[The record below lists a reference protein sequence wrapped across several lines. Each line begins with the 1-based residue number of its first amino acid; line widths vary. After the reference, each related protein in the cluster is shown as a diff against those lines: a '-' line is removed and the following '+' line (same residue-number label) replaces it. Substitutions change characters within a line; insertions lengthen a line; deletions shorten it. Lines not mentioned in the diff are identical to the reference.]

1 MILRW
6 AHILPLSLI
15 VVALAG
21 LGFLLGKRTV
31 STTET
36 EVIERIAD
44 EYVDKMGGAA
54 KRTDCAARLAQS
66 DGLWLVVSC
75 KSSQGVGIDYF
86 VDRYGRVAH
95 MRPEV

>member
-6 AHILPLSLI
+6 AHILPLSML
-15 VVALAG
+15 VLALAG
-21 LGFLLGKRTV
+21 LGFLLGKRAV

-44 EYVDKMGGAA
+44 GYVDQMGGAA
-54 KRTDCAARLAQS
+54 KRTDCAARPAQS

-75 KSSQGVGIDYF
+75 LSSGGDGVDYF
-86 VDRYGRVAH
+86 VDRFGRVAH
-95 MRPEV
+95 MQPEV